1 MGLFSRLFGDRFTQ
15 PPPDEPRLS
24 DAAIMRELYPFGAQ
38 LKTFTKALLARLPDK
53 ERARLVR
60 RVSRYYN
67 LGEDPATALVSGL
80 LDAEKGQLLNNLVL
94 MAVDVHGF
102 DDFKYLAPK
111 LVEASGIDQVY
122 AYTLEETPSL
132 MQVLI
137 DFDQWLT
144 GFGKRFLHVDT
155 GGADY
160 VGCIIEQDCVENLIA
175 LAKQAGIDARLDP
188 F

>member
-38 LKTFTKALLARLPDK
+38 LRTFTQALLARQPEK

-67 LGEDPATALVSGL
+67 LGEDPVTALVSGL
-80 LDAEKGQLLNNLVL
+80 LDAEKGQLLNNMVL
-94 MAVDVHGF
+94 MAVDVDGF

-111 LVEASGIDQVY
+111 LVEASGIDQIY
-122 AYTLEETPSL
+122 AYTLEETPAL

-144 GFGKRFLHVDT
+144 GFGQRFLHVDS

-160 VGCIIEQDCVENLIA
+160 VGCIIEQDCVENLIE
-175 LAKQAGIDARLDP
+175 LAKQAGIDAGLDP
-188 F
+188 Y

>member
-1 MGLFSRLFGDRFTQ
+1 MGLFSRLFGGRFTQ

-24 DAAIMRELYPFGAQ
+24 DAAIMRELYPFGVQ
-38 LKTFTKALLARLPDK
+38 LKTFTQTLLARLPEK

-67 LGEDPATALVSGL
+67 QGEDPATALVSGL
-80 LDAEKGQLLNNLVL
+80 LDAEKGQLLNHLVL
-94 MAVDVHGF
+94 MAVDVRGF
-102 DDFKYLAPK
+102 DDFEYLAPK

-122 AYTLEETPSL
+122 ACKLEGTPSL

-137 DFDQWLT
+137 DFDQWLL

-160 VGCIIEQDCVENLIA
+160 VGCIIEQDCVENLIV

>member
-38 LKTFTKALLARLPDK
+38 LRTFTQALLARQPEK

-67 LGEDPATALVSGL
+67 LGEDPVTALVSGL
-80 LDAEKGQLLNNLVL
+80 LDAEKGQLLNNMVL
-94 MAVDVHGF
+94 MAVDVDGF

-111 LVEASGIDQVY
+111 LVEASGIYQIY
-122 AYTLEETPSL
+122 AYTLEETPAL

-144 GFGKRFLHVDT
+144 GFGQRFLHVDT

-175 LAKQAGIDARLDP
+175 LAKQAGIEARLDP

>member
-1 MGLFSRLFGDRFTQ
+1 MDLTATGFKRIVS
-15 PPPDEPRLS
+15 PVH
-24 DAAIMRELYPFGAQ
+24 EL
-38 LKTFTKALLARLPDK
+38 LPEK

-67 LGEDPATALVSGL
+67 LGEDPISALVSGL

-122 AYTLEETPSL
+122 TYKLEETPSL

-144 GFGKRFLHVDT
+144 GFGERFLHVDT

-160 VGCIIEQDCVENLIA
+160 VGCIIE
-175 LAKQAGIDARLDP
+175 
-188 F
+188 

>member
-1 MGLFSRLFGDRFTQ
+1 MGLFGRLFGGRFTQ

-38 LKTFTKALLARLPDK
+38 LKTFAQALLAGLPEK

-60 RVSRYYN
+60 RVSRSYK

-80 LDAEKGQLLNNLVL
+80 LDAEKGQSLNHLVL
-94 MAVDVHGF
+94 MAVDVRGF
-102 DDFKYLAPK
+102 DDFVYQAPK
-111 LVEASGIDQVY
+111 LVEASGIGQLY
-122 AYTLEETPSL
+122 CCKLEGAPSM
-132 MQVLI
+132 MQVLL

-144 GFGKRFLHVDT
+144 GFGKRFLHMDT

-160 VGCIIEQDCVENLIA
+160 VGCIIEQECVENLSA
-175 LAKQAGIDARLDP
+175 LAKQAGIEARLDP

>member
-1 MGLFSRLFGDRFTQ
+1 MGLFDRLFGGRFTQ

-24 DAAIMRELYPFGAQ
+24 DAAIMRELHPFGAQ
-38 LKTFTKALLARLPDK
+38 LKMFTHALLARLPEE

-67 LGEDPATALVSGL
+67 LGEEPATALANGL
-80 LDAEKGQLLNNLVL
+80 LDAEKGQSLDHLVL
-94 MAVDVHGF
+94 MAVDVRGF
-102 DDFKYLAPK
+102 DDFEYLAPK
-111 LVEASGIDQVY
+111 LVSASGIEQVY
-122 AYTLEETPSL
+122 AYPLEGMPT
-132 MQVLI
+132 MAQVLV

-144 GFGKRFLHVDT
+144 GFGKRFVHVDT

-160 VGCIIEQDCVENLIA
+160 VGCIVEQDSVESLIA
-175 LAKQAGIDARLDP
+175 RAKQAGIDARSSP

>member
-1 MGLFSRLFGDRFTQ
+1 MGLFDRLFGGRFTQ

-24 DAAIMRELYPFGAQ
+24 DAAIMRELYTFRAQ
-38 LKTFTKALLARLPDK
+38 LKTFTHALLARLPAK

-60 RVSRYYN
+60 RVLHHYN
-67 LGEDPATALVSGL
+67 LGEDPATALASGL
-80 LDAEKGQLLNNLVL
+80 LNAEKGQSLDHLIL
-94 MAVDVHGF
+94 MAVDVRGF
-102 DDFKYLAPK
+102 EDFDYLAPK
-111 LVEASGIDQVY
+111 LVEVSGIDRVY
-122 AYTLEETPSL
+122 AYPLEGRPEL
-132 MQVLI
+132 MQVLV

-160 VGCIIEQDCVENLIA
+160 VGCIVERDCVENLIA